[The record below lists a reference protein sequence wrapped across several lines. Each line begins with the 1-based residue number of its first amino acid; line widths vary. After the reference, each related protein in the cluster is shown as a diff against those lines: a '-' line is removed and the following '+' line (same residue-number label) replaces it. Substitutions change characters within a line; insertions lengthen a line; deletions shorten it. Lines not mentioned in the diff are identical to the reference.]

1 MSLKQILSI
10 SGKPGLFKILTGNR
24 TPIVIQDLT
33 TKVKRQLFPKDKVVS
48 LYDISI
54 YTEEGDLPLRTLL
67 TTIFEKQSGKEL
79 DAENVAAT
87 PKSLKSFM
95 EEVLPNYDKERVYP
109 TDIRKVVLW
118 YNMLVKDGFTTFEEQ
133 EEEKEA

>member
-79 DAENVAAT
+79 DAENIAAT
-87 PKSLKSFM
+87 PESLKSFM
-95 EEVLPNYDKERVYP
+95 EEVLPSYDKERVYP

-118 YNMLVKDGFTTFEEQ
+118 YNTLVKDGFTTFEEQ

>member
-79 DAENVAAT
+79 DAENIAAT
-87 PKSLKSFM
+87 PESLKSFM

>member
-1 MSLKQILSI
+1 M
-10 SGKPGLFKILTGNR
+10 
-24 TPIVIQDLT
+24 
-33 TKVKRQLFPKDKVVS
+33 KRQLFPKDKVVS

-79 DAENVAAT
+79 DAENIAAT
-87 PKSLKSFM
+87 PESLKSFM
-95 EEVLPNYDKERVYP
+95 EEVLPSYDKERVYP

-118 YNMLVKDGFTTFEEQ
+118 YNTLVKDGFTTFEEQ

>member
-87 PKSLKSFM
+87 PESLKSFM

>member
-87 PKSLKSFM
+87 PESLKSFM
-95 EEVLPNYDKERVYP
+95 EEVLPSYDKERVYP

-118 YNMLVKDGFTTFEEQ
+118 YNTLVKDGFTTFEEQ

>member
-79 DAENVAAT
+79 DAENIAAT
-87 PKSLKSFM
+87 PESLKSFM
-95 EEVLPNYDKERVYP
+95 EEVLPSYDKERVYP

>member
-87 PKSLKSFM
+87 PESLKSFM

-118 YNMLVKDGFTTFEEQ
+118 YNMLVKDGFITFEEQ

>member
-87 PKSLKSFM
+87 PESLKSFM
-95 EEVLPNYDKERVYP
+95 EEVLPSYDKERVYP

>member
-87 PKSLKSFM
+87 PESLKSFM
-95 EEVLPNYDKERVYP
+95 EEVLPSYDKERVYP

-118 YNMLVKDGFTTFEEQ
+118 YNMLVKDGFITFEEQ

>member
-79 DAENVAAT
+79 DAENIAAT
-87 PKSLKSFM
+87 PESLKSFM

-118 YNMLVKDGFTTFEEQ
+118 YNMLVKDGFITFEEQ

>member
-79 DAENVAAT
+79 DAENITAT
-87 PKSLKSFM
+87 PESLKSFM
-95 EEVLPNYDKERVYP
+95 EEVLPSYDKERVYP

-118 YNMLVKDGFTTFEEQ
+118 YNTLVKDGFTTFEEQ